1 MADSKLQRE
10 YTLADA
16 LCNIAVGGAQDD
28 TAKVERASQWVG
40 TLVRDLEAKAEVAA
54 MVVRVAVTEVR
65 PGDALVF
72 TLRDATDLEYDGYLH
87 YLNTLKQLVARELG
101 HPVPVLLVDGA
112 DVSVLRT
119 VQDAGR
125 CLLGFPS
132 SNGKFVCR
140 CTLPACHDGQH
151 DNGNGDTW
159 PKSEPTQIKEDESPS
174 DVPAW
179 QKTLDSVASGQPA
192 PEHLSE
198 GRLAQDGEAV
208 CARQPLDL
216 HANPSQRPTCAREMW
231 HTGPH
236 MDRTAIAHAGKAGEV
251 WT

>member
-1 MADSKLQRE
+1 MADGE
-10 YTLADA
+10 YTLDDA
-16 LCNIAVGGAQDD
+16 FSDIWSAGKEMDFSCTRAESFIRQRIA
-28 TAKVERASQWVG
+28 
-40 TLVRDLEAKAEVAA
+40 DLEDKAEVAA
-54 MVVRVAVTEVR
+54 MIVRVAVTEVK

-72 TLRDATDLEYDGYLH
+72 TLREATDLEYDGYLH
-87 YLNTLKQLVARELG
+87 YLDALKQLVARELG

-159 PKSEPTQIKEDESPS
+159 PESEPMQIKEDEPGSLFS
-174 DVPAW
+174 
-179 QKTLDSVASGQPA
+179 TGGTGQPA

-198 GRLAQDGEAV
+198 GRLPKRDLATGELLEQECAV
-208 CARQPLDL
+208 APIAGADP
-216 HANPSQRPTCAREMW
+216 ADWCARERG

-251 WT
+251 WE